1 MNMELNMKENHSL
14 DCYPGTNVLKNKLD
28 IKDNKR
34 LEELENALVVFK
46 IYSLRK
52 QGITGDFSKEHLQSI
67 HKYLLEDLYYFA
79 GEFRKENIAKDD
91 FRFADARYIE
101 QELDKIEESLKKE
114 NYLYGLDKESLSKRL
129 AYYLAELNVIHP
141 FREGNGRTTRE
152 YIRQLAL
159 KNGYLL
165 DLRKVNFKE
174 ILTASIESV
183 IDTKHLEEVIYKCL
197 TKNIEETE

>member
-152 YIRQLAL
+152 YIRQLAF

-174 ILTASIESV
+174 ILNASIESV

-197 TKNIEETE
+197 AKKSEEKE